1 MASDQDAEAPP
12 VPTRL
17 SPKLGSE
24 PGSES
29 SSGPGSEWEYDPRR
43 EGWRGVPNAPS
54 LREVHGSIVVPG
66 DAGFWRKLLA
76 FAGPGYL
83 VAVGYM
89 DPGNWAT
96 DLAGGA
102 RYGYTLLSVILISN
116 LMAIL
121 LQALAVRLGI
131 GSGRDLAQA
140 CRDSYSKPVT
150 IALWIICEIAIAACD
165 LAEVIGAAIALNLL
179 FGLPLIWGV
188 CLTAL
193 DVLIILYL
201 QNRGFRYVEAL
212 VVALIVAIAGSFAIE
227 IWLAAP
233 DLGDVASGFIP
244 RPEILTDPAM
254 LYIAIGILGAT
265 VMPHNLYLHSSIV
278 QTRRYLDTL
287 PGKTEAIRFATIDSS
302 VALMSALF
310 INAAIL
316 IVAASV
322 FHGTEYA
329 SVADIGDA
337 HMLLS
342 PLLGTTAAGVLF
354 AVALLCS
361 GQNATLTG
369 TLAGQI
375 VMEGFVNI
383 RLRPWLR
390 RLITRLVAIVPAVIV
405 VSLYG
410 ERGSGALLILSQVI
424 LSLQLPF
431 AVFPL
436 VAFTSDRRKMGD
448 LVSPW
453 WVQVLAWTIAVIIAA
468 LNAFLL
474 YQTFFA

>member
-1 MASDQDAEAPP
+1 MEQPAPVTP
-12 VPTRL
+12 
-17 SPKLGSE
+17 SN
-24 PGSES
+24 
-29 SSGPGSEWEYDPRR
+29 
-43 EGWRGVPNAPS
+43 GWLRPS
-54 LREVHGSIVVPG
+54 TSVSLPEVHGSIVVPES
-66 DAGFWRKLLA
+66 AGFWRKLLA

-140 CRDSYSKPVT
+140 CRDSYSRPVV
-150 IALWIICEIAIAACD
+150 IGLWILCEIAIAACD

-193 DVLIILYL
+193 DVLIVLFL
-201 QNRGFRYVEAL
+201 QHRGFRYIEAL
-212 VVALIVAIAGSFAIE
+212 VIALIVVIAGCFAVQM
-227 IWLAAP
+227 WLAQPSLA
-233 DLGDVASGFIP
+233 DVSKGFIP
-244 RPEILTDPAM
+244 TTEIVTNPAM
-254 LYIAIGILGAT
+254 LYIALGILGAT

-278 QTRRYLDTL
+278 QTRKYLDTQAS
-287 PGKTEAIRFATIDSS
+287 KTAAIKFATIDSS
-302 VALMSALF
+302 IALMSALF

-316 IVAASV
+316 IMAAAV
-322 FHGTEYA
+322 FNGTQYE
-329 SVADIGDA
+329 SVADISDA
-337 HMLLS
+337 HQLLS
-342 PLLGTTAAGVLF
+342 PLLGTGAAGVLF

-390 RLITRLVAIVPAVIV
+390 RLVTRLVAIVPAVITV
-405 VSLYG
+405 ILYG
-410 ERGSGALLILSQVI
+410 ERGTGTLLVLSQVV
-424 LSLQLPF
+424 LSLQLSF

-436 VAFTSDRRKMGD
+436 VAFTSNRAKMGEF
-448 LVSPW
+448 VAPSW
-453 WVQVLAWTIAVIIAA
+453 MQVLAWIVAVIIAT
-468 LNAFLL
+468 LNVWLL
-474 YQTFFA
+474 YQTFAG

>member
-1 MASDQDAEAPP
+1 MQ
-12 VPTRL
+12 
-17 SPKLGSE
+17 
-24 PGSES
+24 SES
-29 SSGPGSEWEYDPRR
+29 DVSAVPGR
-43 EGWRGVPNAPS
+43 GWRSQPAAAS
-54 LREVHGSIVVPG
+54 LREVHSSIAVPTE
-66 DAGFWRKLLA
+66 AGFWRKLFA

-131 GSGRDLAQA
+131 AGDRDLAQA

-150 IALWIICEIAIAACD
+150 IALWVLCEIAIAACD

-188 CLTAL
+188 SITAL
-193 DVLIILYL
+193 DVLIVLFL
-201 QNRGFRYVEAL
+201 QGRGFRYVEAL

-227 IWLAAP
+227 ILWASP
-233 DLGDVASGFIP
+233 HLGDIMTGFIP
-244 RPEILTDPAM
+244 RSEILRQPEM
-254 LYIAIGILGAT
+254 LYIAISILGAT

-278 QTRRYLDTL
+278 QTRKYVDTL
-287 PGKTEAIRFATIDSS
+287 ASKSEAIRFATIDSS

-316 IVAASV
+316 IVSAAV
-322 FHGTEYA
+322 FHGSGYEG
-329 SVADIGDA
+329 VADISDA
-337 HMLLS
+337 YKLLS
-342 PLLGTTAAGVLF
+342 PLLGTQAAGVLF

-390 RLITRLVAIVPAVIV
+390 RLLTRVVAIVPAIIV

-410 ERGSGALLILSQVI
+410 ERGSGALLIFSQVI

-436 VAFTSDRRKMGD
+436 VLFTSDRRKMGD
-448 LVSPW
+448 LVAPKW
-453 WVQVLAWTIAVIIAA
+453 MVALAWPVAVLIAV
-468 LNAFLL
+468 LNVWLL
-474 YQTFFA
+474 WQTFA

>member
-1 MASDQDAEAPP
+1 MM
-12 VPTRL
+12 
-17 SPKLGSE
+17 
-24 PGSES
+24 
-29 SSGPGSEWEYDPRR
+29 
-43 EGWRGVPNAPS
+43 
-54 LREVHGSIVVPG
+54 
-66 DAGFWRKLLA
+66 A

-96 DLAGGA
+96 DIAGGA
-102 RYGYTLLSVILISN
+102 RFGYTLLSVIMISN

-121 LQALAVRLGI
+121 LQALAARLGI
-131 GSGRDLAQA
+131 ASGRDLAQA
-140 CRDSYSKPVT
+140 CRDSYSRKTT
-150 IALWIICEIAIAACD
+150 IALWLLCEIAIAACD
-165 LAEVIGAAIALNLL
+165 LAEVVGAAIALNLL

-193 DVLIILYL
+193 DVLIVLYL
-201 QNRGFRYVEAL
+201 QNHGFRYVEAL
-212 VVALIVAIAGSFAIE
+212 VVGLILAIAGSFAVE
-227 IWLAAP
+227 LWLARP
-233 DLGDVASGFIP
+233 DMAAVATGFIP
-244 RPEILTDPAM
+244 RSEILANGQM

-278 QTRRYLDTL
+278 QTRKYLDTRE
-287 PGKTEAIRFATIDSS
+287 GKAEAIRFASIDSA

-316 IVAASV
+316 VMAAAS
-322 FHGTEYA
+322 FHGTGHQD
-329 SVADIGDA
+329 VADISDA
-337 HMLLS
+337 YLLLS
-342 PLLGTTAAGVLF
+342 PLLGTTMASVLF

-375 VMEGFVNI
+375 VMEGFINL

-390 RLITRLVAIVPAVIV
+390 RLITRLIAIIPAVIV
-405 VSLYG
+405 TILYG
-410 ERGSGALLILSQVI
+410 ERGTGPLLILSQVV

-436 VAFTSDRRKMGD
+436 VAFTSDPAKMGAFVNP
-448 LVSPW
+448 L
-453 WVQVLAWTIAVIIAA
+453 WVKLLAWTVAVIIAA
-468 LNAFLL
+468 LNVWLL
-474 YQTFFA
+474 YQTFVGV